1 MPGWMRW
8 FHTYVSMLG
17 LGSLLFFSVT
27 GLTLN
32 HPDWTLGGRRREST
46 VGSGLSFSVINET
59 LSVGLEGRL
68 SRITDQLDGRPQI
81 HRSLGPSVQW
91 RPVDQV
97 HLDLAPL
104 WSNGRGAPR
113 RELLVFIGFEFGDG
127 ADDGDEARQKAEPAG
142 TRRR

>member
-1 MPGWMRW
+1 VLHERQ
-8 FHTYVSMLG
+8 T
-17 LGSLLFFSVT
+17 GS
-27 GLTLN
+27 
-32 HPDWTLGGRRREST
+32 PRRREST

-68 SRITDQLDGRPQI
+68 SRITDQLDRHVQI
-81 HRSLGPSVQW
+81 HRSLGPSIQW

-104 WSNGRGAPR
+104 WSSGRGAPR
-113 RELLVFIGFEFGDG
+113 RELLVFVGFEFGDG
-127 ADDGDEARQKAEPAG
+127 ADDGDEARQKAEPAA